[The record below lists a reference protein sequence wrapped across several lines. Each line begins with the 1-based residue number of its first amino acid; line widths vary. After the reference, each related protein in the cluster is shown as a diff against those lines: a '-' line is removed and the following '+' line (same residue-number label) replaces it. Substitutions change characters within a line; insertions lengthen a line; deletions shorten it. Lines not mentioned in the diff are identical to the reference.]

1 MIILVASV
9 TDKHFGSIS
18 HSLGSSSLLGHW
30 SSASDAN
37 FAFVTLPSCSDSWA
51 ATQSDTRAVKM
62 FATSDAKEL
71 NIKE

>member
-1 MIILVASV
+1 
-9 TDKHFGSIS
+9 
-18 HSLGSSSLLGHW
+18 
-30 SSASDAN
+30 
-37 FAFVTLPSCSDSWA
+37 LPSCSDSWA